1 MFAEPSISIE
11 LLQKLVFYGIIAV
24 VVGFILVTYGKIII
38 LGTAAVFA
46 FVVMSTGTANTSTKP
61 VEPVVQQEQV
71 EEKKVPT
78 EDDKFLIE
86 CESLTKNRAQC
97 IEILEDRNS

>member
-38 LGTAAVFA
+38 LGTAAVFV
-46 FVVMSTGTANTSTKP
+46 FVVMSTGTANTSTK
-61 VEPVVQQEQV
+61 PVVQQEQV

>member
-11 LLQKLVFYGIIAV
+11 LLQKLVFYGIIAIV
-24 VVGFILVTYGKIII
+24 IGFILVTYGKIII

-46 FVVMSTGTANTSTKP
+46 FVVMSTGTANTSTK
-61 VEPVVQQEQV
+61 PVVQQEQV

>member
-46 FVVMSTGTANTSTKP
+46 FVVMSTGTANTTK
-61 VEPVVQQEQV
+61 PVVQQEQV

>member
-46 FVVMSTGTANTSTKP
+46 FVVMSTGTANTNKP
-61 VEPVVQQEQV
+61 VVSDEVVI
-71 EEKKVPT
+71 EKKVPT

-86 CESLTKNRAQC
+86 CESLTKNKAQC